1 MRNPTEESTE
11 GKKCNISVTVLLTDF
26 PEMVGA
32 ISYASLRGQDMR
44 KRMCSWQDGWE
55 ETFSQNRVLENV
67 IPEKEQE
74 SLSILMGRQ
83 SR

>member
-1 MRNPTEESTE
+1 
-11 GKKCNISVTVLLTDF
+11 
-26 PEMVGA
+26 
-32 ISYASLRGQDMR
+32 MR